1 MKHRA
6 VWLVLAVV
14 VAVGFFAARAWAP
27 AEGGASE
34 KPKGEAA
41 EAKGEKAEA
50 KGERAEARPAEGEM
64 MCPFCGAMMKSGEG
78 VRAMTGAMRMRHRM
92 LMRLNERLSRED
104 PAAILA
110 LRDELKLT
118 GDQAHKLEEI
128 EHKARHDAEDVLTD
142 EQRKTLHEVPDQNDW
157 MRALR
162 ERMREGRT
170 EGEKRT
176 EGERKEKEGTAAK
189 ATESE
194 KGEH

>member
-1 MKHRA
+1 MKYRA
-6 VWLVLAVV
+6 VWLILAVV

-64 MCPFCGAMMKSGEG
+64 MCPFCGTMMKSGEG

-128 EHKARHDAEDVLTD
+128 EHRARHDAEDVLTE

-162 ERMREGRT
+162 ERTREG
-170 EGEKRT
+170 RT

-189 ATESE
+189 AAESE
-194 KGEH
+194 KHEH